1 MIIWPCKNYGPTGR
15 RSAPKNI
22 ASPTGAASCKP
33 ASMCCTPPAP
43 GRPDR
48 LALQAG
54 LTTDRVQGGPQ
65 NAPRVLEVYAPGLA
79 TGAAS
84 FNTAPSDWPRGQC
97 LGQRLLASLAS
108 AARTSGCGRCRWG
121 SWTTT
126 LRASRCTGLP
136 ASWSSAAASAS
147 LSSFA
152 AGVTCCCSNAAAPS
166 SAPDPQHR
174 AVPRAGSGHP
184 AEAQPHT
191 ATAGRS
197 RRRRPRAYR
206 EGVNSLAAHV
216 AHSGDGGVVRSNF
229 PRVGRCGP
237 APCRS
242 RAPAASR
249 GEEPRYPL
257 DRPTPCP

>member
-1 MIIWPCKNYGPTGR
+1 
-15 RSAPKNI
+15 
-22 ASPTGAASCKP
+22 
-33 ASMCCTPPAP
+33 MCCTPPAP
-43 GRPDR
+43 GRPGR

-84 FNTAPSDWPRGQC
+84 FNTAPSDCLRGQC
-97 LGQRLLASLAS
+97 LDQRLLASLAS
-108 AARTSGCGRCRWG
+108 AAENVGL
-121 SWTTT
+121 WT
-126 LRASRCTGLP
+126 LQVGILDDN
-136 ASWSSAAASAS
+136 AASLAVYR
-147 LSSFA
+147 A
-152 AGVTCCCSNAAAPS
+152 AGFLVVGRRERLGQLVCTGVTCCCSNAAAPS

-191 ATAGRS
+191 TTAGRS

-206 EGVNSLAAHV
+206 EGVNSLAPHV

-237 APCRS
+237 APYRS